1 MNDDANLP
9 VDEGADPALDRWL
22 DGLGRFSPRQGF
34 ADRVVAQVRV
44 PLPRWLRGLRNWG
57 RGLVTGVTGWTLLAT
72 ASLATA
78 AAWGSMVAVGMR
90 YDTVVREGVSI
101 SWTEASAMVRG
112 AATDALLVPAGEVL
126 VAGERWL
133 AATGLPFRGLMIAYA
148 ITIVVSAIALWWLM
162 AQPARTRV

>member
-1 MNDDANLP
+1 MNDDSNLP
-9 VDEGADPALDRWL
+9 VHEGPDPALDRWL

-57 RGLVTGVTGWTLLAT
+57 RGLVTGVTGWTLLAV

-78 AAWGSMVAVGMR
+78 ATWGSMLAVGMR

-101 SWTEASAMVRG
+101 SWAEASAMVRA
-112 AATDALLVPAGEVL
+112 AATDTFVVPAGEVL

-133 AATGLPFRGLMIAYA
+133 AATGLPVRGLLIAYG
-148 ITIVVSAIALWWLM
+148 ITIMVSAIVLWWLM
-162 AQPARTRV
+162 AEPARTRV